1 MQVDAIAS
9 TSDAVFAV
17 MLIVNPIAIQVHV
30 TGTLAWALLG
40 SFLMNSGHVWT
51 RLYTLRDLAI
61 TLLECAFN

>member
-1 MQVDAIAS
+1 
-9 TSDAVFAV
+9 

-51 RLYTLRDLAI
+51 RLDTFVHSTGLGRHIARVCL
-61 TLLECAFN
+61 

>member
-1 MQVDAIAS
+1 
-9 TSDAVFAV
+9 

-40 SFLMNSGHVWT
+40 SFLMNSGHIWT

>member
-40 SFLMNSGHVWT
+40 SFLMNSGHIWT